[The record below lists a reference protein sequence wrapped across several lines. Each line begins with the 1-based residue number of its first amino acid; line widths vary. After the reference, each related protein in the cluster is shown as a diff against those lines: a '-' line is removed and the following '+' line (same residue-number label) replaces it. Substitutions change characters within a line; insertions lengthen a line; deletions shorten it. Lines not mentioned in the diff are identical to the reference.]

1 MCWPRTYELHGIETW
16 ISLKES
22 CILGGSKRCQH
33 RYHDVAHLMPG
44 MPGTEST
51 PAAEPTPAAE
61 SGWVGPQSEGM
72 DVFGECEESAES
84 WFANS

>member
-1 MCWPRTYELHGIETW
+1 
-16 ISLKES
+16 
-22 CILGGSKRCQH
+22 
-33 RYHDVAHLMPG
+33 MPG